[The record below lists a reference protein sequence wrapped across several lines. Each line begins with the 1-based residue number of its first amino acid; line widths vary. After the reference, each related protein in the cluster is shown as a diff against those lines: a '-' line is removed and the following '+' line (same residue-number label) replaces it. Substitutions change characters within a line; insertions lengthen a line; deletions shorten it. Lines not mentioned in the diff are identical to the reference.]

1 MLPILWSFPSVVW
14 LTQESGPPLFQYGLG
29 DRETTVFD
37 KGHPIIFL
45 NLLPKFQAAV

>member
-1 MLPILWSFPSVVW
+1 MVW
-14 LTQESGPPLFQYGLG
+14 LMQETGPLLSWYGLG
-29 DRETTVFD
+29 DQETTVFD